1 MVTRQQ
7 LGGHGRAAKRGLLSQ
22 GWGREINT
30 GKAAQTRGC
39 PQGQALTFVLP
50 ASPSPPHSRGLEEAR
65 GAREGLR

>member
-1 MVTRQQ
+1 MVTGQKLR
-7 LGGHGRAAKRGLLSQ
+7 GPGRAAKRGLLSQ

-30 GKAAQTRGC
+30 GEAGQTGGC

-50 ASPSPPHSRGLEEAR
+50 VSPSPPYSRGLEEAS